1 MTGSGRSVVTDQELK
16 LVEDALEQA
25 VASGVSLLT
34 EASGHIIGSGGK
46 RLRPR
51 VVLLSYKATGG
62 NDIRAAVPVAAT
74 VELLHTA
81 SLVHDDIIDY
91 SDLRRGEATIN
102 ARWGDHVALLAGD
115 FLFFKLLSLV
125 APFDSRAIE
134 VLAGCCTEI
143 VEGETLEML
152 WLGNTSMTEETYLAV
167 ISKKTASLFS
177 ACAELGAIQA
187 GATPEQVA
195 ALREYGL
202 DLGIAFQ
209 IRDDAL
215 DLVGKT
221 DELGKPV
228 GSDLK
233 QGNMSLA
240 TLFAMRM
247 SGEAE
252 EIFRSRHV
260 ERGIQLLRETGALDY
275 ATQEARRYSERA
287 KNALSNL
294 PASEAKVALCELAD
308 FVVARDQ

>member
-1 MTGSGRSVVTDQELK
+1 MMGAGRSVVTDQDMK
-16 LVEDALEQA
+16 LVEDALKRA
-25 VASGVSLLT
+25 VASEVSLLA
-34 EASGHIIGSGGK
+34 EASEHIIRSGGK

-51 VVLLSYKATGG
+51 VLLLSYKAAGG
-62 NDIRAAVPVAAT
+62 NDIGPAVPAAAA
-74 VELLHTA
+74 VELLHTG
-81 SLVHDDIIDY
+81 SLIHDDIIDY

-115 FLFFKLLSLV
+115 FVFFKLLSFMV
-125 APFDSRAIE
+125 SFDSRAMQ
-134 VLAGCCTEI
+134 VLADCCTEI

-167 ISKKTASLFS
+167 MSKKTASLFS

-187 GATPEQVA
+187 GGTQQQVN

-202 DLGIAFQ
+202 DLGMAFQ

-240 TLFAMRM
+240 TLFAIRE
-247 SGEAE
+247 SSEAE

-275 ATQEARRYSERA
+275 ATREAKRYSERA
-287 KNALSNL
+287 KDALSAL